1 MQAADSPSRNKRK
14 ASPPVSK
21 AKRSRFTA
29 RKLTPFCIE
38 TATTD
43 DKAVYLS
50 GSPSQAG
57 SAAASGDLPC
67 CRPATTV
74 AAGANAGKSDAVT
87 EPAKSGVAFAT
98 AESESA
104 GEGTESPAA
113 TARTGPTTVAEG
125 TESPA
130 ATARTGPT
138 TVAEGTESP
147 AATAR
152 IGMATA
158 AGNIIPL
165 VVANAD
171 SAATATPAGVVAEPA
186 SDSHTHAASA
196 TAAEPAGVVTPIKCA
211 ELTAPAGK
219 ASHRAVGAS
228 PEAAGTTAAGS
239 PHEASPTPLLPLAT
253 SPPAS
258 SAPLECALLPSP
270 SAAGLSDHNQ
280 GSQKKNST

>member
-74 AAGANAGKSDAVT
+74 AAGANFGKSDAVT

-104 GEGTESPAA
+104 G
-113 TARTGPTTVAEG
+113 EG

-196 TAAEPAGVVTPIKCA
+196 TAAEPAGVVTPINCA